1 MPMSV
6 RSRKTAERD
15 RERMRAEAFE
25 RESGDAALQWVLPTS
40 PPLRND
46 KAQSG
51 RGRAPAPAARAT
63 QRPE

>member
-1 MPMSV
+1 MSV

-40 PPLRND
+40 PPLRNE
-46 KAQSG
+46 KARLD
-51 RGRAPAPAARAT
+51 RGRAPAQTVRTT
-63 QRPE
+63 QPPE